1 MSLALT
7 LVPNRFFSFEPKFP
21 DDYSGLVMS
30 GSSVSSS
37 SGTHGNIIV
46 QEIVTP
52 QYTIRYNTCRFSESF
67 TLDGKME
74 DTGLQTSVSLKG
86 DFHHH
91 IKGVGNIS
99 LLENQFAMLYARNM
113 EGVSEY
119 NSGIEFQSFDTRYS
133 PELVEELKPSFPEL
147 NKLIPGIFGAKPRLF
162 FRPCREITAQI
173 RAVIKTL
180 LQSPYE
186 EKLHRHYIDTKI
198 KEYFFLMLAESA
210 NTRLKV
216 KVTPSDTE
224 RVHAVRDLIAQ
235 NIYDHYTN
243 VEIARIVGMNEC
255 KLKML
260 FREHTGM
267 GMFEY
272 LLSLRLHKAK
282 ELLYDTDMSMKEI
295 YTIAGYTRLTNF
307 ITGFRKHFSITPG
320 EIRRQRAPSR
330 KQNTPDRKS

>member
-1 MSLALT
+1 MSLALN
-7 LVPNRFFSFEPKFP
+7 LVPNRFFPFEPKFP
-21 DDYSGLVMS
+21 NGYSGLVMS
-30 GSSVSSS
+30 GSRVSSS
-37 SGTHGNIIV
+37 SGAYGEIIM
-46 QEIVTP
+46 QEYATP
-52 QYTIRYNTCRFSESF
+52 QYILRYNTCKFSESF
-67 TLDGKME
+67 ALIGKME

-86 DFHHH
+86 DFHHR
-91 IKGVGNIS
+91 IKGVGHIH
-99 LLENQFAMLYARNM
+99 LLENQFAMLYAPNM
-113 EGVSEY
+113 EGASEY
-119 NSGIEFQSFDTRYS
+119 HSGIEFQSFDTQYT
-133 PELVEELKPSFPEL
+133 PELLEELKPSFPEL
-147 NKLIPGIFGAKPRLF
+147 NKLIPKAVGNKPRLF
-162 FRPCREITAQI
+162 FRPCREITVQI
-173 RAVIKTL
+173 RSVIRTL

-216 KVTPSDTE
+216 KATPSDTE
-224 RVHAVRDLIAQ
+224 RVHAVRDLIAE

-243 VEIARIVGMNEC
+243 VEIAKMVGMNEC

-320 EIRRQRAPSR
+320 EIRRQRAPGR
-330 KQNTPDRKS
+330 K

>member
-1 MSLALT
+1 MNLALH
-7 LVPNRFFSFEPKFP
+7 LVPNRFFSFEPKLP
-21 DDYSGLVMS
+21 KNYTGLIMP
-30 GSSVSSS
+30 GSSASSS
-37 SGTHGNIIV
+37 FGSHGSIIV
-46 QEIVTP
+46 QEMTTP

-67 TLDGKME
+67 ILDGKI
-74 DTGLQTSVSLKG
+74 DHTGLQTSVSLKG
-86 DFHHH
+86 DFYHR
-91 IKGVGNIS
+91 IKGVGNIN
-99 LLENQFAMLYARNM
+99 LLENQFTMLYARNL

-119 NSGIEFQSFDTRYS
+119 SSGMELQSFDTQYS
-133 PELVEELKPSFPEL
+133 AELTEEFKPLFPVL
-147 NKLIPGIFGAKPRLF
+147 NKLIPGNFGAKPRLF

-186 EKLHRHYIDTKI
+186 EKLHRHYIDTKV

-210 NTRLKV
+210 KDRLTV
-216 KVTPSDTE
+216 KASPSDTE
-224 RVHAVRDLIAQ
+224 RIHAVKDLIAG
-235 NIYDHYTN
+235 NIYDHHTN

-260 FREHTGM
+260 FRENTGM

-272 LLSLRLHKAK
+272 LLSLRLQKAK
-282 ELLYDTDMSMKEI
+282 ELLYDTNMSMKEI

-320 EIRRQRAPSR
+320 EIRRQRAPGR
-330 KQNTPDRKS
+330 K